1 MHSSLVRSSALRSV
15 VALRPFVASRTG
27 AALVLACGLAAST
40 AAQSHFASSVV
51 QFNQGSGGG
60 NFTQA
65 NILGAP
71 QGGGLGGGS
80 LHVLTL
86 GESGNVTLGF
96 DVTIVDGPGAD
107 FTTFENGF
115 VFGAGSVFSEIAF
128 VEVSTNGVDF
138 ARFPSKY
145 FGTGSSMG
153 AYRNIA
159 GGMPVV
165 TNALTN
171 TVSPFDPTVSGGEA
185 FDLADLV
192 NEPSVLAGD
201 VLLSDIHFVRLVDC
215 PPGSTDSLGT
225 PIGAAGG
232 ADFDAIAVIN
242 SDVTSVAG
250 QPTCDLFLDAQN
262 RVNLVLGDP
271 NGLFDIDFSTLHA
284 SWNLAALPLDV
295 LIQSFSVVS
304 FSPNEVVLRS
314 PSLNGSG
321 IVAAFAVALKD
332 FSGKAS
338 VDQAMLQG

>member
-1 MHSSLVRSSALRSV
+1 MHSSFVRSCALRCGAPL
-15 VALRPFVASRTG
+15 AL
-27 AALVLACGLAAST
+27 ALALAGSA
-40 AAQSHFASSVV
+40 AAQSHFATSVV

-60 NFTQA
+60 VFTQA

-80 LHVLTL
+80 SHVLTL
-86 GESGNVTLGF
+86 GEGGNVTLGF

-107 FTTFENGF
+107 FATFENGF
-115 VFGAGSVFSEIAF
+115 VIGSGPGVFSEIAY

-165 TNALTN
+165 ANALTN

-185 FDLADLV
+185 FDLADLAG
-192 NEPSVLAGD
+192 EPSVLAGD
-201 VLLSDIHFVRLVDC
+201 VVLNDIHFVRLVDC
-215 PPGSTDSLGT
+215 APGSTDSLGT
-225 PIGAAGG
+225 PIGASGG
-232 ADFDAIAVIN
+232 ADFDAVAVIN
-242 SDVTSVAG
+242 SNVTSDAS
-250 QPTCDLFLDAQN
+250 QPKCELFLDAQN

-284 SWNLAALPLDV
+284 SWNLGALPLDV

-304 FSPNEVVLRS
+304 FTPNELVLRS

-332 FSGKAS
+332 FAGQAS
-338 VDQAMLQG
+338 ADQAMLQG